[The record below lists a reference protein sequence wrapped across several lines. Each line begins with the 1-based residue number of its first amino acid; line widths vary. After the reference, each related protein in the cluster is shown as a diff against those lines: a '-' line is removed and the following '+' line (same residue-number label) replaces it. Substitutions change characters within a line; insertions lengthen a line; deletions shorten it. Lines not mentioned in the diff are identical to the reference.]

1 MKGEKLISAMLIPTN
16 FQNQTPEILTLI
28 LIGGILLAEK
38 VIGRKQAMNML
49 IVDTLLNQVGS
60 WLTNM

>member
-1 MKGEKLISAMLIPTN
+1 MTGEKLISALLIPTN
-16 FQNQTPEILTLI
+16 FQNQIPEILTLI

-49 IVDTLLNQVGS
+49 IFDRPLNQVGS
-60 WLTNM
+60 

>member
-1 MKGEKLISAMLIPTN
+1 MLIPTN

-60 WLTNM
+60 